1 MSYQINSLGYR
12 KDFIFNRL
20 DGSVEDKGNYIVA
33 TTASNPNYFW
43 GNLLLYKR
51 PPQRGDFEKWK
62 AENPDTTITLEE
74 YLKKAQNQVASKTS
88 PQLADVLGVPFR
100 KS

>member
-1 MSYQINSLGYR
+1 MVLQEE
-12 KDFIFNRL
+12 K
-20 DGSVEDKGNYIVA
+20 
-33 TTASNPNYFW
+33 NPAYW
-43 GNLLLYKR
+43 EGVRDTLQLLL
-51 PPQRGDFEKWK
+51 DFEKWK
-62 AENPDTTITLEE
+62 EENPDTTITLEE